1 MPIPDYYKL
10 PNENDRN
17 NAIVENAKYLLEH
30 REHDDDIRLD
40 TEENYL
46 QFIKHVITQDNM
58 LAKFKDEFN
67 VPLEELDYYFE
78 GLGYTQL
85 IRSLPNG

>member
-1 MPIPDYYKL
+1 
-10 PNENDRN
+10 
-17 NAIVENAKYLLEH
+17 
-30 REHDDDIRLD
+30 
-40 TEENYL
+40 
-46 QFIKHVITQDNM
+46 M